1 MTANVVISCWTKQNH
16 RCRPSKY
23 WFINWLTSLGDGMPV
38 TGQNQKK
45 TQEFDQHFQMTWHL
59 TKSLMFVVIYCF
71 CHWHALLWTVT
82 HDIHRYNKNLEDAK
96 RMGIKKAIS
105 SNIAMGFTFLMI
117 YLSYA
122 LAFWYG
128 TSLILKDEYT
138 IGNLLTVSRC
148 IPLNFFFYS
157 YALPFPT
164 LGRLKKEGCC
174 C

>member
-1 MTANVVISCWTKQNH
+1 
-16 RCRPSKY
+16 
-23 WFINWLTSLGDGMPV
+23 
-38 TGQNQKK
+38 
-45 TQEFDQHFQMTWHL
+45 MTWHL
-59 TKSLMFVVIYCF
+59 MLKSLMFVVIYCF

-82 HDIHRYNKNLEDAK
+82 HDIHRYNQNLEDAK

-148 IPLNFFFYS
+148 ILLNIYIFYA

-174 C
+174 CWRWCLCVWRCSSLCSLELSAWDKPHPTSRPSPVPEEPHIKSTASLIM